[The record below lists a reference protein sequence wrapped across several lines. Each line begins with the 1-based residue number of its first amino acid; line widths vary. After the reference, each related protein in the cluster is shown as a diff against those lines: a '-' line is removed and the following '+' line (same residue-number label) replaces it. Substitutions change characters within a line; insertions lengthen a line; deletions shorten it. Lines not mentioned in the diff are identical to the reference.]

1 MSSQLEQQLA
11 EKLARLRAL
20 QESAA
25 VYQQIIDTNTAILEE
40 LARAREAVREL
51 IELKKKGVK
60 TLRALIRLGP
70 GLFSVAE
77 LEIPEKLLVNVGANV
92 IVAMPLESVLSTIA
106 AQEEAV
112 RRETARAQQ
121 LLVGV
126 ARMIDQ
132 LQREIAR
139 LQAALA
145 SRRQKTS

>member
-1 MSSQLEQQLA
+1 MTSRIEQQLA

-20 QESAA
+20 RESA
-25 VYQQIIDTNTAILEE
+25 VTYQQIIDTNVAILEE

-51 IELKKKGVK
+51 IELRRKGAK
-60 TLRALIRLGP
+60 TLRAFIRLGP

-77 LEIPEKLLVNVGANV
+77 IEIPDKLFVNVGANV

-121 LLVGV
+121 LLLGIT
-126 ARMIDQ
+126 RMIEQ
-132 LQREIAR
+132 LQDEIAK
-139 LQAALA
+139 LQASLA
-145 SRRQKTS
+145 AQRKS